1 MITDIKFSPL
11 RVRTERGSVLPT
23 IKLGRHS
30 VTRLIVGGNPF
41 SGNSHISRERDIEM
55 RNYYTVEKI
64 KETLRQ
70 CEDAGINA
78 WQSRGDNFITR
89 VLNEHRMEG
98 GRLQWIAQTAS
109 ERRDTIANIHQIAE
123 FEPIAMYHHGT
134 RTDHFYRQ
142 GSFDEVVR
150 YLDEI
155 RRLSAAGVSATH
167 APGCDLPMGWGI
179 APVAALSLRISSGVT
194 SHRWARVTSVVSQPH
209 SSSRSIGRRP

>member
-70 CEDAGINA
+70 CENAGINA
-78 WQSRGDNFITR
+78 WQSRGDRHITR
-89 VLNEHRMEG
+89 VLHE
-98 GRLQWIAQTAS
+98 
-109 ERRDTIANIHQIAE
+109 
-123 FEPIAMYHHGT
+123 
-134 RTDHFYRQ
+134 
-142 GSFDEVVR
+142 
-150 YLDEI
+150 
-155 RRLSAAGVSATH
+155 
-167 APGCDLPMGWGI
+167 
-179 APVAALSLRISSGVT
+179 
-194 SHRWARVTSVVSQPH
+194 
-209 SSSRSIGRRP
+209 